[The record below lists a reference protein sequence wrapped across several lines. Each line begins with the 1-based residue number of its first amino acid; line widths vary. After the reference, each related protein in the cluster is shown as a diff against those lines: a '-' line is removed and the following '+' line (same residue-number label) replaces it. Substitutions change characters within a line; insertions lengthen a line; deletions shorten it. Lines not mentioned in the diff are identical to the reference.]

1 MTDQPMPQPRRDEY
15 NVPWCAFSHC
25 GHFRPSERGATC
37 WITGE
42 SINPL
47 CVPAARA
54 DAAEMAALRGKY
66 EAEVVRERRKANE
79 WSARIVEAT
88 EKGLALIAERDA
100 AQVEVARLK
109 VELAAWDRA
118 AREIECREVDAV
130 KRGVVYVLRARV
142 TALTGTTG
150 DAPEKLFREVER
162 LRLIEARA
170 REAERIDSF
179 TTPFS
184 ANQGWNLR
192 NSEAFAAMRRIA
204 GWILTGTPDDAWVRR

>member
-1 MTDQPMPQPRRDEY
+1 MTNQSAPTPTPQRDELGI
-15 NVPWCAFSHC
+15 PRCSLTKCSHFLDETYTRKASC
-25 GHFRPSERGATC
+25 GL
-37 WITGE
+37 TGGMLLIE
-42 SINPL
+42 TMHDL
-47 CVPAARA
+47 CEPQARA
-54 DAAEMAALRGKY
+54 DAAELVALREKY
-66 EAEVVRERRKANE
+66 NTDVLRERRKTDE

-150 DAPEKLFREVER
+150 DAPEKL
-162 LRLIEARA
+162 
-170 REAERIDSF
+170 
-179 TTPFS
+179 
-184 ANQGWNLR
+184 
-192 NSEAFAAMRRIA
+192 
-204 GWILTGTPDDAWVRR
+204 